1 MRKEVRVCNYVITTH
16 NQFLTQRQVFT
27 AFGNEVLAQLTA
39 THLEKKENDHPYLIH
54 YSNQMIRRKVVR
66 MRRRA
71 DIPAFPFASA
81 QSVME
86 SNAILGLC
94 RMDFEQYL
102 TSLPKYDFALT
113 YGSGVF
119 RQKGYSEKDKKNA
132 MLDVIIGVKDPEAWH
147 KENLR
152 KNPKHYSSVR
162 HLGAHSIVKVEVGSR
177 CCGFLS
183 GVWSGSCLLQS
194 SRRIS
199 GMLLMRRRWV

>member
-1 MRKEVRVCNYVITTH
+1 MKTVRNEIRVCNYMITIRY
-16 NQFLTQRQVFT
+16 QFLTQRQIFT
-27 AFGNEVLAQLTA
+27 TFGNEVLARLTA
-39 THLEKKENDHPYLIH
+39 THLEKQENDHPYPTH
-54 YSNQMIRRKVVR
+54 QSNQMIRRKVMR
-66 MRRRA
+66 MGRRA
-71 DIPAFPFASA
+71 DTPVFPFASVR
-81 QSVME
+81 SVME
-86 SNAILGLC
+86 YNAIVGLC

-162 HLGAHSIVKVEVGSR
+162 HLGAHSIVKIEVGS
-177 CCGFLS
+177 GY
-183 GVWSGSCLLQS
+183 
-194 SRRIS
+194 
-199 GMLLMRRRWV
+199 